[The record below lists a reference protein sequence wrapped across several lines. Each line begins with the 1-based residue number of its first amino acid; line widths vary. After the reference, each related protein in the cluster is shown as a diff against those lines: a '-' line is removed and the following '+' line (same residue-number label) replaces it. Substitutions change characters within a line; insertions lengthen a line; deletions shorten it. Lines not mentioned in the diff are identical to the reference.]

1 MSGTGF
7 VLSAILVIW
16 LGVFFYLVSV
26 ERKLNRLTRDQ
37 AFRDRPQ
44 AR

>member
-1 MSGTGF
+1 MSGSGF

-26 ERKLNRLTRDQ
+26 ERKLNRLNRKVNSNE
-37 AFRDRPQ
+37 P
-44 AR
+44 

>member
-1 MSGTGF
+1 MSGSGF

-26 ERKLNRLTRDQ
+26 ERKLNRLNRKVDSNE
-37 AFRDRPQ
+37 P
-44 AR
+44 

>member
-26 ERKLNRLTRDQ
+26 ERKLNRLNRKVNSHE
-37 AFRDRPQ
+37 P
-44 AR
+44 

>member
-1 MSGTGF
+1 MSGSGF

-26 ERKLNRLTRDQ
+26 ERKLNRLNRKVN
-37 AFRDRPQ
+37 FHEP
-44 AR
+44 

>member
-1 MSGTGF
+1 MSGTGY

-26 ERKLNRLTRDQ
+26 ERKLNRLSRKVHSDE
-37 AFRDRPQ
+37 P
-44 AR
+44 